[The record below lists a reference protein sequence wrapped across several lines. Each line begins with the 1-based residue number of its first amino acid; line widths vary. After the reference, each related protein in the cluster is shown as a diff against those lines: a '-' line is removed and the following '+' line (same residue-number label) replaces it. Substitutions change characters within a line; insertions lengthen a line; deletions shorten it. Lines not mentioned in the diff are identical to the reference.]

1 MNCTEI
7 IFTVINLTVAVVVGY
22 SQIYIA
28 KKVKDFEVKQD
39 SRDEQRRN
47 EQLYYR
53 KEIKNYENYTYA
65 SDNC

>member
-7 IFTVINLTVAVVVGY
+7 IFTVINLTVAVVVGC